1 MLYNESMTSGSTSRP
16 YRKIERARREEET
29 RLRITE
35 AAVELHRTLGPANTK
50 VTEVAKLAGVS
61 RMTVYN
67 HFPTEVDLF
76 VACSTHWAT
85 QNPFPDPERWATID
99 DPCERLVSALKE
111 LYEWYGLKEDML
123 GKVFRDMPVVPS
135 LAEVMDGLWSTYED
149 QLVRTLAHGWPVRR
163 AEAEAGAKG
172 KAKAKAE
179 ALQATLRLVLNF
191 NTWRVLTGS
200 GLDDRRAAEL
210 AVRLVVGV
218 LGGGEV
224 AARRPLGPSCRPCL
238 TIP

>member
-1 MLYNESMTSGSTSRP
+1 M
-16 YRKIERARREEET
+16 
-29 RLRITE
+29 RITE

-76 VACSTHWAT
+76 TACSTHWAT
-85 QNPFPDPERWATID
+85 HNPFPDPARWAEID
-99 DPCERLVSALKE
+99 DPQERLASALRE

-149 QLVRTLAHGWPVRR
+149 GLVRTLAHGWPVRR
-163 AEAEAGAKG
+163 AEAEAG
-172 KAKAKAE
+172 AKAE

-191 NTWRVLTGS
+191 NTWRVLTES
-200 GLDDRRAAEL
+200 ELDDGRAAEL
-210 AVRLVVGV
+210 AVRLVIGV
-218 LGGGEV
+218 LGRG
-224 AARRPLGPSCRPCL
+224 
-238 TIP
+238 

>member
-1 MLYNESMTSGSTSRP
+1 MTSGSTSRP
-16 YRKIERARREEET
+16 YRKTARARQEAET
-29 RLRITE
+29 RQRITE

-50 VTEVAKLAGVS
+50 ITDVAESAGVS

-76 VACSTHWAT
+76 TACSTHWAT
-85 QNPFPDPERWATID
+85 HNPFPDPARWAEID
-99 DPCERLVSALKE
+99 DPQERLASALKE

-135 LAEVMDGLWSTYED
+135 LAEVMDGLWSMYED
-149 QLVRTLAHGWPVRR
+149 ELVRTLAHGWPVRW

-172 KAKAKAE
+172 KAKAE

-191 NTWRVLTGS
+191 NTWRVLIES
-200 GLDDRRAAEL
+200 RLDAGRAAEL
-210 AVRLVVGV
+210 AARLVKGAVGK
-218 LGGGEV
+218 G
-224 AARRPLGPSCRPCL
+224 
-238 TIP
+238 